1 MFFSMEMLC
10 FVRQVSGFSHKGIMD
25 FCFSNFQVQHVHK
38 TLFGLYLYDHR
49 KYQRSVISNIQIPA
63 LTQKHQALREYTGR
77 GNIWVLTPVSK
88 KTNKHITYTEYLSH
102 EVIYNWIVLNLCKL
116 PCCSEDTG
124 KSQCIRRVQG
134 NKHFSFTVSTKSIL
148 Q

>member
-1 MFFSMEMLC
+1 MIFSMEMLC

-25 FCFSNFQVQHVHK
+25 FVFPISKFNMYIKLSLACTYMITENIS
-38 TLFGLYLYDHR
+38 GLLSLIY
-49 KYQRSVISNIQIPA
+49 RSLHS
-63 LTQKHQALREYTGR
+63 LRFQKHQALQEYTGR
-77 GNIWVLTPVSK
+77 GNIWVLTAVSK

-124 KSQCIRRVQG
+124 KPQCIRRV
-134 NKHFSFTVSTKSIL
+134 
-148 Q
+148 